1 MKTKLIHLTCFLVAL
16 LALSSGAFAQTSAFT
31 YQGRLV
37 ENGAPANGSNDL
49 AFTLYTAL
57 TGGVAVGAANVVNDV
72 PVTNGLFT
80 VTLDFA
86 GAFDGSPRWLQI
98 LARPGGSVG
107 AYTALVPR
115 QPITSTPYAIRA
127 LSAGTAASATTA
139 NGVAAGSVTGAGLAP
154 GAVNGAAIADA
165 SITSADLSGPLL
177 NSTFWKLGGNDVG
190 TTTGANVIGTTNN
203 QAMEVRVF
211 GARALRIEPHGSAAP
226 SLVGGYAQ
234 NNAGSSIGGAVA
246 GGGTS
251 GSPNALLGDYAF
263 VGAGHGGRA
272 ASFGAVVGGAYNDA
286 LGQFAFVG
294 TGLSNTNLGSYAA
307 IVSGSNNFAGVGAYN
322 AFIGGGAGNRVAAPY
337 STVSGG
343 LSNVAAGYSSFAAG
357 TSAKANHQGTFVW
370 ADAQPADFVST
381 GTNQFLV
388 RAGGGVGINKNNPST
403 ALDVNGIVSATGLNW
418 SSSGELTDDQGGS
431 MELGDSARAFA
442 IPFIDFH
449 YGVSGNQDFNVR
461 LINDANGQLTLVG
474 DFRAQ
479 GNITA
484 PRFTGNGTGLTGLN
498 ADGLTGTV
506 PTLALGKAWKV
517 DGNTDTAGAFL
528 GTLDSQPMRFLAG
541 NSQVLS
547 LETKVVDLGGR
558 RSLRAANVLGGPNIN
573 TIANGVIGATI
584 GGGGSVDVDGL
595 SSTPHPNAVM
605 DLFGTVAGGLNN
617 TAGSADG
624 NISNGRAATVAGGEG
639 NLAGGS
645 HSFIGGGQ
653 NNLANFFATI
663 GGGQNNSA
671 AAIFS
676 IVGGGQN
683 NSANGDAAT
692 LSGGQNNSIQRNA
705 THSTIAGGNTN
716 VIELSAVG
724 STISGGVL
732 NKIMA
737 GGVGSPIVATATTG
751 ATIGGGWS
759 NTIVAMVNTDFGF
772 SPKYPTISG
781 GYANVASGDSAT
793 VSGGQ
798 SNSAANHFATVPGGL
813 LNIAGGYA
821 SFAAGNQA
829 QALHRGSF
837 VWADSTGGNFT
848 STADNQ
854 FSVRALGGIELNG
867 PVNKLS
873 FGSTTRQMINLYNT
887 EYGIGVQSG
896 NMYFRTDDSAGA
908 QTFAWYRGGKHHD
921 GHFQP
926 GAGGTDMMLLNTAG
940 LEVRGNVCAT
950 LFLPCSDRNMKEN
963 FSPIDSREVLA
974 KVVSLPISRWNFKEA
989 KSTPHIG
996 PMAQDFYAAF
1006 AVGPDNRH
1014 IGTVDADGVAL
1025 AAIQGLNEIVREKDS
1040 KIHELEQRM
1049 ERLEQMMLNSG
1060 KH

>member
-1 MKTKLIHLTCFLVAL
+1 MSMKTKLTHITCLLSAL
-16 LALSSGAFAQTSAFT
+16 LALATGAAAQTTAFT
-31 YQGRLV
+31 YQGRLM

-57 TGGVAVGAANVVNDV
+57 TGGAAVGAANVVNDV

-80 VTLDFA
+80 VPLDFP
-86 GAFDGSPRWLQI
+86 GGFDGSPRWLQI

-154 GAVNGAAIADA
+154 GAVNGAAIADGY
-165 SITSADLSGPLL
+165 ITTADLSGPLL

-226 SLVGGYAQ
+226 SLVGGYLQ
-234 NNAGSSIGGAVA
+234 NNAGGAIGGAVA

-272 ASFGAVVGGAYNDA
+272 ATFGAVVGGAYNNA

-294 TGLSNTNLGSYAA
+294 TGLSNTNLGLYAA
-307 IVSGSNNFAGVGAYN
+307 IVSGSNNFVGAGAYN
-322 AFIGGGAGNRVAAPY
+322 AFIGAGLNNQVSGAVGTIGGGGMNRIGPGSDKGTIGGGY
-337 STVSGG
+337 SNSIKTTSENATVSGG
-343 LSNVAAGYSSFAAG
+343 ELNVVGPTSPWATISGGSQNQIWHLGYSS
-357 TSAKANHQGTFVW
+357 TI
-370 ADAQPADFVST
+370 
-381 GTNQFLV
+381 
-388 RAGGGVGINKNNPST
+388 GGGVQNQIGTN
-403 ALDVNGIVSATGLNW
+403 
-418 SSSGELTDDQGGS
+418 
-431 MELGDSARAFA
+431 
-442 IPFIDFH
+442 
-449 YGVSGNQDFNVR
+449 SGN
-461 LINDANGQLTLVG
+461 
-474 DFRAQ
+474 
-479 GNITA
+479 
-484 PRFTGNGTGLTGLN
+484 
-498 ADGLTGTV
+498 
-506 PTLALGKAWKV
+506 
-517 DGNTDTAGAFL
+517 
-528 GTLDSQPMRFLAG
+528 
-541 NSQVLS
+541 
-547 LETKVVDLGGR
+547 
-558 RSLRAANVLGGPNIN
+558 
-573 TIANGVIGATI
+573 ATI
-584 GGGGSVDVDGL
+584 GGGYTNVIGSDATSATMGGGAFNVIL
-595 SSTPHPNAVM
+595 S
-605 DLFGTVAGGLNN
+605 GGAGG
-617 TAGSADG
+617 
-624 NISNGRAATVAGGEG
+624 
-639 NLAGGS
+639 
-645 HSFIGGGQ
+645 
-653 NNLANFFATI
+653 TI
-663 GGGQNNSA
+663 GGGGYNH
-671 AAIFS
+671 
-676 IVGGGQN
+676 VGGY
-683 NSANGDAAT
+683 
-692 LSGGQNNSIQRNA
+692 GG
-705 THSTIAGGNTN
+705 
-716 VIELSAVG
+716 
-724 STISGGVL
+724 
-732 NKIMA
+732 
-737 GGVGSPIVATATTG
+737 
-751 ATIGGGWS
+751 
-759 NTIVAMVNTDFGF
+759 
-772 SPKYPTISG
+772 
-781 GYANVASGDSAT
+781 
-793 VSGGQ
+793 
-798 SNSAANHFATVPGGL
+798 TVPGGVANAVL
-813 LNIAGGYA
+813 GAYG
-821 SFAAGNQA
+821 FAAGYRAKANHA
-829 QALHRGSF
+829 GSF
-837 VWADSTGGNFT
+837 VWADSQDADFT

-854 FSVRALGGIELNG
+854 FSVRAAGGVQLAG
-867 PVNKLS
+867 DTRAY
-873 FGSTTRQMINLYNT
+873 FGEQTRQMLNLWGT
-887 EYGIGVQSG
+887 RYGIGVQSYNLYFRTDNADGAGGFAWYRGGVHSNVAQDPGADGQRLMSLTAAGLLVNGTG
-896 NMYFRTDDSAGA
+896 NGINGRTTSGADSAMFGQNFGGGIGVAGSTSGGGSAIYGDNLNPSGWAGNFHGNVYVENDQQFGAQTRQKLNLYGTAYGIGIQSGTMYFRTDDSAGA